1 MVDERKMSPR
11 GRCTFL
17 LQLCTNIGYQF
28 CSASNVK
35 RREKI
40 EIKECIDSNTVA
52 YAWQSQC
59 KRQQRKKMKANSE
72 SVQIRPHS
80 RSTCNASGSGAKQI
94 ERQEQIEYGRT
105 RAAVAMQ
112 ERISAKKTES
122 QKQIVS
128 NTAAHTPQSQCKQ
141 QRRGRN

>member
-1 MVDERKMSPR
+1 MS
-11 GRCTFL
+11 GRCHRGDAAL
-17 LQLCTNIGYQF
+17 F
-28 CSASNVK
+28 CCSFARILGINFVSPQTSNDAK
-35 RREKI
+35 KI

-128 NTAAHTPQSQCKQ
+128 NTVAHTPQSQCKQ